1 MAITFTRKTM
11 SVDETTGIVTPTLTT
26 ITGSAIEKTT
36 GEADAYQALGLTRA
50 EAPLLFFTPTT
61 YGDRVMP
68 GDTVQWPENGT
79 TYTVRSARH
88 LRPDGVIIASYVVVA
103 R

>member
-1 MAITFTRKTM
+1 MAITFTRQTM
-11 SVDETTGIVTPTLTT
+11 SVDETTGIVTPVEST

-36 GEADAYQALGLTRA
+36 GEADAYARLNLARS

-61 YGDRVMP
+61 YGDQVAP
-68 GDTVQWPENGT
+68 GDTVQWPENGD

-88 LRPDGVIIASYVVVA
+88 LRPDGVVIASYVVVA